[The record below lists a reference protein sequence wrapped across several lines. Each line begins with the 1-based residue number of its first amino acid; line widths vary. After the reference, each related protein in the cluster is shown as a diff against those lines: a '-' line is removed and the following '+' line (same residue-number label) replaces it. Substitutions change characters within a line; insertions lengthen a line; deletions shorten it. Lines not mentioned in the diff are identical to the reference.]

1 MPRAWWKGTEQDGG
15 CRTVN
20 GLEVLRRCAAY
31 THDMEKLKSQ
41 KALALDA
48 AVRITPGMDTS
59 GGGRSS
65 DISAKPERFVQA
77 ADWLERRMSARRCM
91 YALELEEAARLLE
104 HMEPANADALRLV
117 MITGLTVRQAAG
129 EMRRSCDAV
138 RGLLSRSRSILK
150 DTPSRLSDD
159 PDYQDLLRQYS
170 RRFRDG

>member
-1 MPRAWWKGTEQDGG
+1 M
-15 CRTVN
+15 N
-20 GLEVLRRCAAY
+20 GLDVLRRCAAY
-31 THDMEKLKSQ
+31 ENEMEKLRGQ
-41 KALALDA
+41 KAMALEA
-48 AVRITPGMDTS
+48 AVRITPGMDAT

-91 YALELEEAARLLE
+91 YAMELEEAARLLE
-104 HMEPANADALRLV
+104 RMEPANAEALRLV
-117 MITGLTVRQAAG
+117 MISGNTVRQAAG

>member
-1 MPRAWWKGTEQDGG
+1 MCSGG
-15 CRTVN
+15 
-20 GLEVLRRCAAY
+20 
-31 THDMEKLKSQ
+31 
-41 KALALDA
+41 A
-48 AVRITPGMDTS
+48 AVRITPGMDAT

-91 YALELEEAARLLE
+91 YAMELEEAARLLE
-104 HMEPANADALRLV
+104 RMEPANAEALRLV
-117 MITGLTVRQAAG
+117 MISGCTVRQAAG

>member
-1 MPRAWWKGTEQDGG
+1 M
-15 CRTVN
+15 N
-20 GLEVLRRCAAY
+20 GLDVLRRCAAY
-31 THDMEKLKSQ
+31 ENEMEKLRGQ
-41 KALALDA
+41 KAMALDA
-48 AVRITPGMDTS
+48 AVRSTPGMDAT

-91 YALELEEAARLLE
+91 YAMELEEAARLLE
-104 HMEPANADALRLV
+104 RMEPANAEALRLV
-117 MITGLTVRQAAG
+117 MISGCTVRQAAG

>member
-1 MPRAWWKGTEQDGG
+1 M
-15 CRTVN
+15 N
-20 GLEVLRRCAAY
+20 GLDVLRRCAAY
-31 THDMEKLKSQ
+31 ENEMEKLRGQ
-41 KALALDA
+41 KAMALDA
-48 AVRITPGMDTS
+48 AVRITPGMDAT

-65 DISAKPERFVQA
+65 DISARPERFVQA

-91 YALELEEAARLLE
+91 YAMELEEAARLLE
-104 HMEPANADALRLV
+104 RMEPANAEALRLV
-117 MITGLTVRQAAG
+117 MISGCTVRQAAG